1 MIHHTKCTTSSASSV
16 PKPIT
21 VQVLKGFPYK
31 DNKVVPWRYEVK
43 VCVDGSD
50 EKQSK
55 NANSEATNV
64 TNIAGIGSMI
74 RSCRIYSPSES
85 RTEPSKETNGKE
97 VVRSLDEER
106 KEISDEEA
114 CKFLK
119 LIKQSEYTMMDQLN
133 RTLAKISLLSLMLNS
148 EPHRKVLLKIL
159 NEAYVV
165 HDISDEK
172 FEGIVGNVTV
182 SNYLTFTD
190 EEMPTKGARHNKA
203 LHIFEKCM
211 DHVLVRVLVD
221 NGSSLNVMPKTTLAK
236 LPSNESYMK
245 PSTMVVRAFDWSHR
259 EVIGKISLP
268 IQISLITFEVV
279 FHVMDIAP
287 SYSCLL
293 GRPWIHC
300 ARAVP
305 STLHQKWKLIVD
317 DKLVIIFVEE
327 DLLVSKPSSTP
338 YIEVTEEAL
347 ETSFQGLEI
356 VNSIYAKE
364 RKGIT

>member
-1 MIHHTKCTTSSASSV
+1 MQPQESLYPRGYDAKAKCDYHAGAVGHSTKIFRALKFKLQSLIKFEHPKPLVIHHTKCTTSSASSV

-55 NANSEATNV
+55 NDSSEATNV

-148 EPHRKVLLKIL
+148 EPHRKRASAKRNTPGLSTRKNPEEDELYRGEGDILTTCILAIFHLVLLFVVKKASWYGKL
-159 NEAYVV
+159 NPLLDLPCRAELSGF
-165 HDISDEK
+165 H
-172 FEGIVGNVTV
+172 
-182 SNYLTFTD
+182 
-190 EEMPTKGARHNKA
+190 EESG
-203 LHIFEKCM
+203 C
-211 DHVLVRVLVD
+211 
-221 NGSSLNVMPKTTLAK
+221 
-236 LPSNESYMK
+236 
-245 PSTMVVRAFDWSHR
+245 
-259 EVIGKISLP
+259 
-268 IQISLITFEVV
+268 
-279 FHVMDIAP
+279 
-287 SYSCLL
+287 
-293 GRPWIHC
+293 
-300 ARAVP
+300 
-305 STLHQKWKLIVD
+305 
-317 DKLVIIFVEE
+317 DKLVEYVCLNAVLVEFSLTRGICKRCLIRIRLNYHE
-327 DLLVSKPSSTP
+327 ESK
-338 YIEVTEEAL
+338 
-347 ETSFQGLEI
+347 F
-356 VNSIYAKE
+356 
-364 RKGIT
+364 GI